1 MKKQPNSRMCFVC
14 GLQNPV
20 GLHLAFYQDHASD
33 PKQVRVD
40 ILIPDKYQGY
50 PGVAHGGIL
59 AAILDELAGR
69 AVLIDGSPD
78 DLMVTL
84 KMELRYRLPTP
95 TETPLTGVG
104 WITRHRGNRA
114 QAHSELRLPDGRVSV
129 EAELVLMRPPGEFD
143 DVWESERPYWRVYPD
158 ERERATGAE
167 CPLA

>member
-20 GLHLAFYQDHASD
+20 GLRLAFYEDHESD
-33 PKQVRVD
+33 PQQVRAEIV
-40 ILIPDKYQGY
+40 IPDQYQGY

-59 AAILDELAGR
+59 AAILDEVAGR
-69 AVLIDGSPD
+69 AVLVGGSID

-104 WITRHRGNRA
+104 WITHRRGNRA
-114 QAHSELRLPDGRVSV
+114 QAHGELRLPDGRVSV
-129 EAELVLMRPPGEFD
+129 EADLVIARPPSDFA
-143 DVWESERPYWRVYPD
+143 DVWESERPYWKVYP
-158 ERERATGAE
+158 
-167 CPLA
+167 